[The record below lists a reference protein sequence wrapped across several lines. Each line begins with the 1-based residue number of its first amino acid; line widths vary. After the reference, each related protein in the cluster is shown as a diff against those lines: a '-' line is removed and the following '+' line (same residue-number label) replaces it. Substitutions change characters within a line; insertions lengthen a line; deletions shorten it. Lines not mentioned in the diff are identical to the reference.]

1 MSNVEVSAQ
10 TKKIEKVYKAA
21 KLNVMSERVL
31 LNNLSTYI
39 YKLICSYPYALRKQ
53 AWLRMHRCDLCR
65 PLP

>member
-39 YKLICSYPYALRKQ
+39 YI
-53 AWLRMHRCDLCR
+53 
-65 PLP
+65 